1 MSTSQPSISAEEHEQ
16 ILQTIEMFE
25 VIVQANPQDT
35 QSLEILRDAYARL
48 GQKKEMIATSRKL
61 AETLVE
67 SAQFSAAM
75 VEYENILKHEPDNP
89 ELIAVMGDVE
99 ERMNKAAK
107 NRPAPPAAAPAIAL
121 DFRAVV
127 ADTGTLMT
135 TAATQR
141 VDGSS
146 ASSASAARLDE
157 VAAMLTEDGNE
168 ALAKFLIQNRLASEE
183 VVNAAL
189 ARVHKKNEVL
199 APDQVGAS
207 LIDEVVRRGG
217 AEMEM
222 LLSGILDR
230 TKFAYIPLEYYEI
243 DRAIVKMLPETITL
257 NRLIVPFDI
266 MSRTMMIAT
275 ANPFDALG
283 KQAVHQLL
291 DYNIQWHLASPDAIF
306 KVLTEAYKATGR
318 SSGFGVS
325 APSAAPAAPA
335 PAEPAAPVPPLAVA
349 PASAPMQPT
358 DNAPA
363 APLPDTTAFRLA
375 SK

>member
-1 MSTSQPSISAEEHEQ
+1 MSPSPPTITPEEHEQ

-35 QSLEILRDAYARL
+35 QSLEILRDAYLRL
-48 GQKKEMIATSRKL
+48 GQKKEMLATARKL
-61 AETLVE
+61 AETLAE

-75 VEYENILKHEPDNP
+75 VEYESMLKHEPDNP
-89 ELIAVMGDVE
+89 EIIAAMGDVE
-99 ERMNKAAK
+99 ERMNKAAQ
-107 NRPAPPAAAPAIAL
+107 NRPPPPPVAPAIAL

-141 VDGSS
+141 TDGSTGVS
-146 ASSASAARLDE
+146 ASDARMDE

-168 ALAKFLIQNRLASEE
+168 ALAKFLIQNRLAGEE
-183 VVNAAL
+183 IVQAAL
-189 ARVHKKNEVL
+189 TRVHKKNEVL

-217 AEMEM
+217 AELET
-222 LLSGILDR
+222 LLCGILER

-243 DRAIVKMLPETITL
+243 DRAVVKMLPETITL

-266 MSRTMMIAT
+266 MSRTLMIAT

-291 DYNIQWHLASPDAIF
+291 DYNIQWHLASPDAIY
-306 KVLTEAYKATGR
+306 KVLAEAYKSGGR
-318 SSGFGVS
+318 SSGFGSLGS
-325 APSAAPAAPA
+325 APSTPARVAVEPAPAPPLAVDPSAAP
-335 PAEPAAPVPPLAVA
+335 L
-349 PASAPMQPT
+349 QPT
-358 DNAPA
+358 DEVAE

-375 SK
+375 PK

>member
-1 MSTSQPSISAEEHEQ
+1 MSPSPPKITPEEHEQ

-35 QSLEILRDAYARL
+35 QSLEILRDAYLRL
-48 GQKKEMIATSRKL
+48 GQKMEMLATALKL
-61 AETLVE
+61 AETLAE

-75 VEYENILKHEPDNP
+75 VEYEAILKHEPDNP
-89 ELIAVMGDVE
+89 EIIAAMGDVE
-99 ERMNKAAK
+99 ERMNKAAQ
-107 NRPAPPAAAPAIAL
+107 NRPAPAPVAPAIAL

-141 VDGSS
+141 AEGSPGVS
-146 ASSASAARLDE
+146 ASDARMDE

-168 ALAKFLIQNRLASEE
+168 ALAKFLIQNRLAGEE
-183 VVNAAL
+183 IVQAAL
-189 ARVHKKNEVL
+189 TRVHKKNEVL

-217 AEMEM
+217 AEMET
-222 LLSGILDR
+222 LLCGILER

-266 MSRTMMIAT
+266 MSRTLMIAT

-306 KVLTEAYKATGR
+306 KVLAEAYKSSGR
-318 SSGFGVS
+318 SSAFGS
-325 APSAAPAAPA
+325 LGTPPSAAARVAV
-335 PAEPAAPVPPLAVA
+335 EPAAAAPELAVA
-349 PASAPMQPT
+349 PSAEPLQSADAAT
-358 DNAPA
+358 A

-375 SK
+375 PK